1 MTIGHF
7 DLPMQWESESAP
19 QDGASVYEWLTAR
32 PGPSAGPE
40 AASVEAAGTGTFVT
54 EDITMEPTVITVS
67 AARREALLRQAGW
80 TKISLQFYV
89 TDFNETPM
97 DSHTC
102 FVQYLGPTGEENNAR
117 SDLRGGNATF
127 GNFWAKPVGML
138 RFLAIPPERLATSE
152 VMLDGTVPVP
162 ADIRGGYLAF
172 RAAQQYREVQVRAS
186 TKEEVTEKMQVQG
199 SVKFSILKVVEIG
212 GGGGYD
218 RTKGQTT
225 ADELAWTVRVGTNAV
240 TITRMR

>member
-7 DLPMQWESESAP
+7 DLPMQWESESGLE
-19 QDGASVYEWLTAR
+19 DGASVYEWLTVR
-32 PGPSAGPE
+32 SGPGPAPE
-40 AASVEAAGTGTFVT
+40 AASTEAAGPRTVVA

-80 TKISLQFYV
+80 IKISLQFYV
-89 TDFNETPM
+89 TDFNDVPM
-97 DSHTC
+97 EWHTC
-102 FVQYLGPTGEENNAR
+102 FVQYLGPTGEENSAR
-117 SDLRGGNATF
+117 SDLHGGNATF
-127 GNFWAKPVGML
+127 GNFWAKPTGML
-138 RFLAIPPERLATSE
+138 RFMAIPLEGMTSE

-162 ADIRGGYLAF
+162 VDIRGGYLAF

-199 SVKFSILKVVEIG
+199 SVKFSILKVAEIG
-212 GGGGYD
+212 AGGGYD

-225 ADELAWTVRVGTNAV
+225 ADELAWTVRIATNAV
-240 TITRMR
+240 TIARLR